1 MTDFKKRIFS
11 ISFLFL
17 AALFIS
23 SCEAETIED
32 ELSLENETEI
42 PTYKT
47 SKDELEER

>member
-1 MTDFKKRIFS
+1 MNFKKRVFS
-11 ISFLFL
+11 ISFLLL

-23 SCEAETIED
+23 SCTAENIEE
-32 ELSLENETEI
+32 ELSLENEKEI